1 MEKGPVMLSGNGRHR
16 RIRRS
21 FKHRLAV
28 VIGVSGVLGTAVPLV
43 SAGTAGAASVATWD
57 KVAMCE
63 SSGNWAINTGN
74 GFYGGLQ
81 FTQSTW
87 TEFGG
92 AQYAARADLATKDQ
106 QITIAEKVLASQG
119 PGAWPVC
126 SVKAGLTAGGAPAEV
141 QVSSAAGTL
150 ITQAAHAARTADSS
164 TSQTADLPATRT
176 YTVEAGDCLS
186 AIAWRNHVQ
195 GGWQKLY
202 ALNRSVLV
210 QGPHHILPGQRLNIG
225 L

>member
-1 MEKGPVMLSGNGRHR
+1 MLSGTGRHR
-16 RIRRS
+16 RVRNS
-21 FKHRLAV
+21 FKRRLVAT
-28 VIGVSGVLGTAVPLV
+28 IGVSGIFGATIPLAI
-43 SAGTAGAASVATWD
+43 AGTAGAASVTTWD
-57 KVAMCE
+57 KVAQCE

-92 AQYAARADLATKDQ
+92 AQYAARADLATKAQ
-106 QITIAEKVLASQG
+106 QISVAEKVLASQG

-126 SVKAGLTAGGAPAEV
+126 SIRAGLTAGGAPADV
-141 QVSSAAGTL
+141 QVPSVAAVPKPPAAPK
-150 ITQAAHAARTADSS
+150 TQAAPAAGKAESPTGRSASPPTT
-164 TSQTADLPATRT
+164 TS
-176 YTVEAGDCLS
+176 YTVAAGDCLS

-202 ALNRSVLV
+202 AMNRSVLV
-210 QGPHHILPGQRLNIG
+210 QGPDHIFPGQKLILSR
-225 L
+225 